1 MNLSL
6 DMGMAPLRLLAIVLF
21 AAIVPCV
28 LMTAPA
34 VAMQYATQL
43 GLGPARI
50 GQLFS
55 AELAAMSLATLPAY
69 YWQSRWDWRQ
79 VARSAA
85 LLFILANLACVW
97 STDYGTLMALRAT
110 SALAGGT
117 LMVVCIASA
126 ASSPQADRV
135 YGLWVTGQLILGAV
149 GLWLLPPLFASFGLQ
164 ALYLGMAL
172 LMLLLLPMAG
182 AFPAGAASKT
192 QAPDERATTRTR
204 LPGLLGLL
212 AVLLFYVGLSA
223 VWTFIGSIASAAAI
237 DPASS
242 GRILSIATLLGIAGS
257 LSATLI
263 GPRWPRG
270 MLLLLGY
277 GLMAAA
283 VCLLL
288 GAPQVARFAIAA
300 LLFKYTWT
308 FVLPFILACLADLD
322 QRGRLMNSANL
333 VIGGGLALGPALAGP
348 MLESSLGM
356 PAVLSASACCLLLS
370 FAALMLSRLSQ
381 KTLNPTLPTPGAAR

>member
-6 DMGMAPLRLLAIVLF
+6 ATGLAPLRLLAIVLF

-34 VAMQYATQL
+34 VATQYATQL
-43 GLGPARI
+43 GLGPAGI
-50 GQLFS
+50 GRLFS

-79 VARSAA
+79 VARGAA
-85 LLFILANLACVW
+85 LLFIAANLASAW
-97 STDYGTLMALRAT
+97 SNDYGTLMALRAL
-110 SALAGGT
+110 SALGGGT

-126 ASSPQADRV
+126 AGSPQSDRV
-135 YGLWVTGQLILGAV
+135 YGLWVCGQLILGAI
-149 GLWLLPPLFASFGLQ
+149 GLWLLPSLFASFGLQ
-164 ALYLGMAL
+164 ALYLSLAL
-172 LMLLLLPMAG
+172 LMLLCLPLAG
-182 AFPAGAASKT
+182 AFPSHPVAAPAQQRERST
-192 QAPDERATTRTR
+192 APKW
-204 LPGLLGLL
+204 LPGCLGLL
-212 AVLLFYVGLSA
+212 AVLLFYIGLSA
-223 VWTFIGSIASAAAI
+223 VWTFIGSIASAADI

-257 LSATLI
+257 MCATLI
-263 GPRWPRG
+263 GPRWPRNA
-270 MLLLLGY
+270 LLVLGY
-277 GLMAAA
+277 VVMASA

-288 GAPQVARFAIAA
+288 GAPQVARFAAAA

-322 QRGRLMNSANL
+322 QQGRLMNSTNL

-348 MLESSLGM
+348 VLESSLGM
-356 PAVLSASACCLLLS
+356 PAVLIGSACCLLLS
-370 FAALMLSRLSQ
+370 FVVLMLSRLSQ
-381 KTLNPTLPTPGAAR
+381 ASLTRPLETSGAMQ